1 MCRTR
6 KITPRMRQLP
16 GLKCIAY
23 ARFPEVMVM
32 WSKLYGLLFTT
43 SKYSKSDIR
52 LTLTAD

>member
-52 LTLTAD
+52 LMLTAD